1 MSDKTTFNFPFSS
14 FQKRI
19 RIRSNAQR
27 ERLLNQHRYTRA
39 GFNRFGQLKSID
51 ADTKKKYFTR
61 ENGVEYY
68 YPQGV
73 PRTAQ
78 KTSRSKLANVGKYA
92 HELMD
97 RVKQIENSISVH
109 KGAGTKESP
118 FELSEITVYGKRFP
132 GVIIIGN
139 KKRPV
144 SKKTTKNSRQIQS
157 NKNRLMNEAI
167 QNLAGINT
175 EANVE
180 REINNE
186 LNRRDSLA
194 SRLIVPENSPLNNTS
209 INNFEYHIVS
219 QPDIPINS
227 FPSRGRQRI
236 QDEVDPDDYVSPL
249 FAPQGYEDFYV

>member
-1 MSDKTTFNFPFSS
+1 MLDKTTFNFPFSS

-27 ERLLNQHRYTRA
+27 ERLLDQHRYTKA

-51 ADTKKKYFTR
+51 ADTKKKYFTQ
-61 ENGVEYY
+61 ENGIEYY

-73 PRTAQ
+73 PQSHDASLIKDEPTI
-78 KTSRSKLANVGKYA
+78 L
-92 HELMD
+92 
-97 RVKQIENSISVH
+97 
-109 KGAGTKESP
+109 GAGSYESP
-118 FELSEITVYGKRFP
+118 IELSEVTIYGKRLP
-132 GVIIIGN
+132 EVTIIGN

-144 SKKTTKNSRQIQS
+144 SRKTIKNSRQIQS

-167 QNLAGINT
+167 QNLTGINT

-209 INNFEYHIVS
+209 INNFEYNIVS

-249 FAPQGYEDFYV
+249 FAPQGSEGFYI

>member
-1 MSDKTTFNFPFSS
+1 MSDKTIFNFPFSS

-118 FELSEITVYGKRFP
+118 FELSGATVYGKRLP
-132 GVIIIGN
+132 GVTIIGN

-144 SKKTTKNSRQIQS
+144 SRKTTKNSRQIQR
-157 NKNRLMNEAI
+157 NKNRAINAAI

-175 EANVE
+175 EANAE

-209 INNFEYHIVS
+209 INNFENYNVP
-219 QPDIPINS
+219 QPNIPINS
-227 FPSRGRQRI
+227 FPSRDRQII

-249 FAPQGYEDFYV
+249 FAPQGSEDFYI

>member
-1 MSDKTTFNFPFSS
+1 MSDKTTFNFPFSF

-73 PRTAQ
+73 PRTVQ

-97 RVKQIENSISVH
+97 RAKSIGNSISVH

-118 FELSEITVYGKRFP
+118 FELSGATVYGKRLP

-144 SKKTTKNSRQIQS
+144 SRKTTKNSRQIQS
-157 NKNRLMNEAI
+157 NKNRAMNAAI
-167 QNLAGINT
+167 QNLEGVNT
-175 EANVE
+175 EANVIKIISTKLE
-180 REINNE
+180 NCLFAYFNTFQHFIDKIRHWRV
-186 LNRRDSLA
+186 RRDFC
-194 SRLIVPENSPLNNTS
+194 TK
-209 INNFEYHIVS
+209 
-219 QPDIPINS
+219 
-227 FPSRGRQRI
+227 
-236 QDEVDPDDYVSPL
+236 
-249 FAPQGYEDFYV
+249 

>member
-27 ERLLNQHRYTRA
+27 ERLLDQHRYTRA

-51 ADTKKKYFTR
+51 ANTKKKYFTR

-73 PRTAQ
+73 PRTVQ

-92 HELMD
+92 HKLMD
-97 RVKQIENSISVH
+97 RVKQIGNSVRVL
-109 KGAGTKESP
+109 GGTGTKESP
-118 FELSEITVYGKRFP
+118 FELSGATVYGKRSP
-132 GVIIIGN
+132 RVTTIGN

-144 SKKTTKNSRQIQS
+144 SRKTTKNSRQIQS
-157 NKNRLMNEAI
+157 NKNRVMNEAI

-175 EANVE
+175 EANAE
-180 REINNE
+180 REVNNE

-209 INNFEYHIVS
+209 INNFENYNVP
-219 QPDIPINS
+219 QPNIPINS
-227 FPSRGRQRI
+227 FPSRDRQII

-249 FAPQGYEDFYV
+249 FAPQGSEDFYI

>member
-1 MSDKTTFNFPFSS
+1 MSDKTIFNFPFSS

-97 RVKQIENSISVH
+97 GVKQIENSISVH
-109 KGAGTKESP
+109 KGAETKESP
-118 FELSEITVYGKRFP
+118 FELSGATVYGKRLP
-132 GVIIIGN
+132 RGTIIGN
-139 KKRPV
+139 KKRPI
-144 SKKTTKNSRQIQS
+144 SRKTTKNSRQIQR
-157 NKNRLMNEAI
+157 NKNRAINAAI

-175 EANVE
+175 EANAE

-209 INNFEYHIVS
+209 INNFENYNVP
-219 QPDIPINS
+219 QPNIPINS
-227 FPSRGRQRI
+227 FPSRDRQII

-249 FAPQGYEDFYV
+249 FAPQGSENFYI

>member
-1 MSDKTTFNFPFSS
+1 MLDKTTFNFPFSS

-27 ERLLNQHRYTRA
+27 ERLLDQHRYTKA

-51 ADTKKKYFTR
+51 ADTKKKYFTQ

-73 PRTAQ
+73 PQ
-78 KTSRSKLANVGKYA
+78 SRDASLIKDEPTIL
-92 HELMD
+92 
-97 RVKQIENSISVH
+97 
-109 KGAGTKESP
+109 GAGSYESP
-118 FELSEITVYGKRFP
+118 IELSEVTIYGKRLP
-132 GVIIIGN
+132 GVTIIGN

-144 SKKTTKNSRQIQS
+144 SRKTIKNSRQIQS

-236 QDEVDPDDYVSPL
+236 QNEVDPDDYVSPL
-249 FAPQGYEDFYV
+249 FAPQGSEDFYV

>member
-1 MSDKTTFNFPFSS
+1 MLDKTTFNFPFSS

-27 ERLLNQHRYTRA
+27 ERLLDQHRYTKA

-51 ADTKKKYFTR
+51 ADTKKKYFTQ

-73 PRTAQ
+73 PQ
-78 KTSRSKLANVGKYA
+78 SRDASLIKDEPTIL
-92 HELMD
+92 
-97 RVKQIENSISVH
+97 
-109 KGAGTKESP
+109 GAGSYESP
-118 FELSEITVYGKRFP
+118 IELSEVTIYGKRLP
-132 GVIIIGN
+132 GVTIIGN

-144 SKKTTKNSRQIQS
+144 SRKTIKNSRQIQS

-249 FAPQGYEDFYV
+249 FAPQGSEDFYV

>member
-1 MSDKTTFNFPFSS
+1 
-14 FQKRI
+14 
-19 RIRSNAQR
+19 
-27 ERLLNQHRYTRA
+27 
-39 GFNRFGQLKSID
+39 
-51 ADTKKKYFTR
+51 
-61 ENGVEYY
+61 
-68 YPQGV
+68 
-73 PRTAQ
+73 
-78 KTSRSKLANVGKYA
+78 
-92 HELMD
+92 MD

-118 FELSEITVYGKRFP
+118 FELSEITVYGKRLP
-132 GVIIIGN
+132 GAIIIGN

-249 FAPQGYEDFYV
+249 FAPQGSEDFYV

>member
-1 MSDKTTFNFPFSS
+1 MLDKTTFNFPFSS

-19 RIRSNAQR
+19 RIKSNAQR
-27 ERLLNQHRYTRA
+27 ERLLDQHRYTKA

-51 ADTKKKYFTR
+51 ADTKKKYFTQ

-73 PRTAQ
+73 PQ
-78 KTSRSKLANVGKYA
+78 SRDASLIKDEPTVL
-92 HELMD
+92 
-97 RVKQIENSISVH
+97 
-109 KGAGTKESP
+109 GAGSYESP
-118 FELSEITVYGKRFP
+118 IELSEVTIYGKRLP
-132 GVIIIGN
+132 GVTIIGN

-144 SKKTTKNSRQIQS
+144 SRKTIKNSRQIQS
-157 NKNRLMNEAI
+157 NKNRVMNEAI

-175 EANVE
+175 EASAE

-186 LNRRDSLA
+186 LNRHDSLA

-249 FAPQGYEDFYV
+249 FAPQGSEGFYI